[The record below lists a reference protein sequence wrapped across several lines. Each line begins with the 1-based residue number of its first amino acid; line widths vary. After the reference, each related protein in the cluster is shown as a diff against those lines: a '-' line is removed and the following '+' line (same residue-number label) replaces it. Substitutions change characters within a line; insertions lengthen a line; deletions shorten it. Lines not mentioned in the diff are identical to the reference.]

1 MKNYNKNV
9 SNIIITTKMKMEK
22 LKKKWVLN
30 TENENNLQI
39 KYGLLQ

>member
-1 MKNYNKNV
+1 MKNYNKND